1 MPRST
6 AIQRFLA
13 RVKPELAASFT
24 NEQLAAVELHFGM
37 RHRVDHAIDWRKRVG
52 LPFLKFYF
60 VLLAG
65 REQRAT
71 EKP

>member
-1 MPRST
+1 MVHSL
-6 AIQRFLA
+6 AVQRFLA
-13 RVKPELAASFT
+13 RMPPDAAASFT
-24 NEQLAAVELHFGM
+24 KAQLDAIDLHFGM
-37 RHRVDHAIDWRKRVG
+37 RHRVDHAINWRARIG

-71 EKP
+71 E